1 MLGVLLAALAAVLAW
16 LWVAGPHSYWRRRGV
31 RHDPPIPLFGNNV
44 RNFFMKK
51 SMTELAVEAYW
62 KYPGERL
69 VGFYRA
75 FRPELV
81 IRDPEIAKRILTTDF
96 MHFYRRGVNAHDK
109 VIEPMLRNLFFA
121 DGDMWRLLRQRMTPA
136 FSSGKLRAMFP
147 LIVERAERLQA
158 RALSAAH
165 AGRELDAR
173 ELMARFTTD
182 FIGACAFGL
191 DSDSLNDE
199 NSAFRQL
206 GAKIFSPS
214 KKVFITTLLKLMFPE
229 IFKYAKIQETAE
241 RGILGLLRDILS
253 QRNYRPSK
261 RNDFIDLLLECRAKG
276 PMVGESIECS
286 AADGTP
292 ATVQLELD
300 EELMAAQVFVFFAA
314 GFETSSSATSFALH
328 QLAHHPEEQVRA
340 QREVDRVL
348 AAHGGRLSY
357 EAVKEMTHL
366 DCVLKESMRMFPPLG
381 FLIRRCSRPYR
392 VPETELT
399 IDAGVHVIVP
409 LQALHN
415 DPQYFTRPERF
426 LPERFLPER
435 DEVRAGGLYLPFG
448 AGPRACI
455 GERLGQLQSVAGLA
469 AVLARCTVSP
479 GPSTRR
485 TLQVDPKTSI
495 VQSVRG
501 GVPLVFTEREDIAR

>member
-1 MLGVLLAALAAVLAW
+1 MLGVLLAALAAALAW
-16 LWVAGPHSYWRRRGV
+16 LWAVGAHSYWRRRGV
-31 RHDPPIPLFGNNV
+31 RHDPPLPLFGNIA
-44 RNFFMKK
+44 RSFFMKK

-62 KYPGERL
+62 KYPEERL
-69 VGFYRA
+69 VGFYRGY
-75 FRPELV
+75 RPELV

-96 MHFYRRGVNAHDK
+96 MHFYRRGVNSHDK

-121 DGDMWRLLRQRMTPA
+121 DGDVWRLLRQRMTPA

-158 RALSAAH
+158 RALEAARDC
-165 AGRELDAR
+165 RELDAR

-191 DSDSLNDE
+191 DSDSLSDE
-199 NSAFRQL
+199 NSAFRRL

-214 KKVFITTLLKLMFPE
+214 KKVFITALLKPMFPE
-229 IFKYAKIQETAE
+229 IFKYAKIQGAAE
-241 RGILGLLRDILS
+241 RGILRLVRDILS

-276 PMVGESIECS
+276 PMVGESIEHF
-286 AADGTP
+286 AVDGTP

-328 QLAHHPEEQVRA
+328 QLAHHPEEQRRA

-348 AAHGGRLSY
+348 AAHDGRLSY
-357 EAVKEMTHL
+357 EAVKEMTYL

-381 FLIRRCSRPYR
+381 FLIRRCSRPYKI
-392 VPETELT
+392 PEMELT
-399 IDAGVHVIVP
+399 IEAGVRVIVP

-415 DPQYFTRPERF
+415 DPQYFPSPERFMPERF
-426 LPERFLPER
+426 LSKR
-435 DEVRAGGLYLPFG
+435 DDSRARGLHLPFG

-455 GERLGQLQSVAGLA
+455 GERLGQMQSLAGLA
-469 AVLARCTVSP
+469 GVLARCAVSP

-485 TLQVDPKTSI
+485 NLSIDPKTSI

-501 GVPLVFTEREDIAR
+501 GVPLVFTERDDYTR